1 MISELQSSPR
11 FTPERLFGAVATSSL
26 SRYTVFLERA
36 KAEAERDELSS
47 RLALGAYLVARLV
60 DTALGVFNDVRAVG
74 ERDGFLW
81 QINAVR
87 RHMEG
92 LPIDATEANHLSG
105 IADAVP
111 LQGEPIATLRVSLTA
126 YAYFLEHEGRL
137 AEALEALA
145 LSARAYG
152 REMPASDFAACARFA
167 ARLNRLLTRWEPA
180 LRCFEAAEEAALSVG
195 DQVTAYRARLG
206 CGAVFRGQGNLP
218 RARAVAEEV
227 LKVATEQHLADVEAV
242 AYGDLAIVYPM
253 LGLTVEGLQ
262 AQYRS
267 FVLMPDPADRMR
279 ALGDLGISFIEI
291 GAYSPA
297 RLALNIVINSRA
309 EFRVRTNA
317 VIELMDLESLVGDR
331 VAFERNRSVA
341 ETFRDRMPLSM
352 TADYLYKTGI
362 GFARF
367 DQIGRAR
374 ESLTVALGFA
384 EANKLNTWYFRIER
398 ALQELEQQEKQKAAE
413 LQPVE
418 AKQEP
423 VLFEIEAGLREYA
436 ALQMA

>member
-1 MISELQSSPR
+1 MISELRPSPR
-11 FTPERLFGAVATSSL
+11 FTPERLFGAVATSDL
-26 SRYTVFLERA
+26 SRHAVFLERV
-36 KAEAERDELSS
+36 KAETGRDEVAV

-60 DTALGVFNDVRAVG
+60 DATLLTDQREIG

-87 RHMEG
+87 RHIEE
-92 LPIDATEANHLSG
+92 LPADATETSHLAG
-105 IADAVP
+105 IAEAVP
-111 LQGEPIATLRVSLTA
+111 LQGEPAGTLRVSLTA

-137 AEALEALA
+137 AEALEVLA
-145 LSARAYG
+145 LSARAHG
-152 REMPASDFAACARFA
+152 AELPPADFAACARFA
-167 ARLNRLLTRWEPA
+167 ARLNRLLARWEPA
-180 LRCFEAAEEAALSVG
+180 LRCFESAEEAALSTG

-206 CGAVFRGQGNLP
+206 CGAVFRSQGNLP

-227 LKVATEQHLADVEAV
+227 LKEATEHQLADVEAI
-242 AYGDLAIVYPM
+242 AYGDLAVVYPM

-267 FVLMPDPADRMR
+267 FMLMPDPGDRMR

-297 RLALNIVINSRA
+297 RLALNIVASSRA

-317 VIELMDLESLVGDR
+317 VIELMDLESIVSDR
-331 VAFERNRSVA
+331 VAFERNRAVA
-341 ETFRDRMPLSM
+341 ETYRDRMPPSM
-352 TADYLYKTGI
+352 MADYLYKTGI

-367 DQIGRAR
+367 ELIGRAR
-374 ESLTVALGFA
+374 ESLSAALGFA
-384 EANKLNTWYFRIER
+384 EANKLHTWYFRIDQ
-398 ALQELEQQEKQKAAE
+398 ALQDLERQQKQKQAE
-413 LQPVE
+413 LQPIKAE
-418 AKQEP
+418 QAPMLYEM
-423 VLFEIEAGLREYA
+423 EAGLREYA